1 MSVIQ
6 AVRDYLL
13 TCPYLSQENI
23 NIDYL
28 GNEAK
33 EYSIDKIS
41 CEPILRQYI
50 DGSSIRQYQFALT
63 SVESYSNDYN
73 VNQKNIE
80 FYEMFENWVDEQN
93 AIRNF
98 PDLQEEVYAIEIIEN
113 SSLITKEINTAKY
126 QVKIRILYRRN

>member
-28 GNEAK
+28 GSEAK

-41 CEPILRQYI
+41 CEPIVRQYI

-63 SVESYSNDYN
+63 SVESYSNDYS

-80 FYEMFENWVDEQN
+80 FYEMFENWVHEQN
-93 AIRNF
+93 AISNF

-113 SSLITKEINTAKY
+113 SCLITKEINTAKY
-126 QVKIRILYRRN
+126 QVKIRIIYRRN